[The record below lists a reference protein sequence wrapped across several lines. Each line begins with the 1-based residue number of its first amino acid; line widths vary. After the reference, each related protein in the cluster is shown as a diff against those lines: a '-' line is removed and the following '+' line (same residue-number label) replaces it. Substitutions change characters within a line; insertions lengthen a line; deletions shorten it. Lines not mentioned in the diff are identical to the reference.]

1 VGKCAKKDRSHT
13 FWRGIEPC
21 VVSDASDADRARGGW
36 QSGGSSTVARR
47 DRLAARTS
55 AVSRALDGRAGRTR
69 SRSSPRETPAIG
81 EERATKEHGVASTAV
96 SHRGCSDA
104 HAPQP
109 LPELPRVLESARG
122 HLEVHAGHDLEGGKR
137 RERLGRARHG
147 ASSPAGYT
155 LSRNARVPPRLAAR
169 ASTPRGSPDRSRARA
184 APRRALPDRPDR
196 CSTRTGVWRDERRG
210 AGSRSRRGRRG
221 SRSPQLRK
229 EISPSMPSR
238 VGQEKRVDQNLA
250 VRHLWTRFNVQ
261 KSYDVLY
268 MGIWSGNA
276 TDFLANGSAGFW
288 IHARV
293 ANAASRTDTAFLLG
307 RKSRTVVEENA
318 TSALQRAVL
327 ARAIPTPPTLP
338 IRA

>member
-1 VGKCAKKDRSHT
+1 MGKCAKKDRSHT
-13 FWRGIEPC
+13 FSRGIEPC

-36 QSGGSSTVARR
+36 QSRGSSTAARR

-81 EERATKEHGVASTAV
+81 EERATKEHGVASTAM

-229 EISPSMPSR
+229 DISAVNAIACRSR
-238 VGQEKRVDQNLA
+238 KTCRSKPRGQAPVDVSTSRNLTMFFIWAFGLETRRIFWRTALRVLDPC
-250 VRHLWTRFNVQ
+250 
-261 KSYDVLY
+261 
-268 MGIWSGNA
+268 
-276 TDFLANGSAGFW
+276 
-288 IHARV
+288 
-293 ANAASRTDTAFLLG
+293 ASRERSLSDGHAFLLG
-307 RKSRTVVEENA
+307 RRSRTVVEENA

>member
-13 FWRGIEPC
+13 FSRGIEPC

-36 QSGGSSTVARR
+36 QSGGSSTAARR

-81 EERATKEHGVASTAV
+81 EERATKERGVASTAV

-137 RERLGRARHG
+137 RKRLGRARHG

-169 ASTPRGSPDRSRARA
+169 ASTPQGSPDRSRARA

-196 CSTRTGVWRDERRG
+196 CPTRTGVWRNEHRG

-229 EISPSMPSR
+229 EISAVNAIACRSR
-238 VGQEKRVDQNLA
+238 KTCRSKPRGQAR
-250 VRHLWTRFNVQ
+250 WTRFNVQ

>member
-1 VGKCAKKDRSHT
+1 MNRVSSARIAREEGGRAAALPRS
-13 FWRGIEPC
+13 RGVILPPR
-21 VVSDASDADRARGGW
+21 VRARSRGLSTGARGGRARGRV
-36 QSGGSSTVARR
+36 SGKHPANRE
-47 DRLAARTS
+47 DR
-55 AVSRALDGRAGRTR
+55 
-69 SRSSPRETPAIG
+69 
-81 EERATKEHGVASTAV
+81 ERATEDVRRWV
-96 SHRGCSDA
+96 SSSGRY
-104 HAPQP
+104 APQP

-137 RERLGRARHG
+137 RKRLGRARHG

-169 ASTPRGSPDRSRARA
+169 ASTPQGSPDRSRARA
-184 APRRALPDRPDR
+184 APAEPCPTVRTAVRRARGCGATNTAAPGLA
-196 CSTRTGVWRDERRG
+196 RDAG
-210 AGSRSRRGRRG
+210 AVAVAHRNSARKSR
-221 SRSPQLRK
+221 
-229 EISPSMPSR
+229 PSMPSR

-250 VRHLWTRFNVQ
+250 VRHRWTRFNVQ

>member
-13 FWRGIEPC
+13 FSRGIEPC

-36 QSGGSSTVARR
+36 QSGGSSTAARR

-69 SRSSPRETPAIG
+69 SRSSPRETLAIG

-169 ASTPRGSPDRSRARA
+169 ASTPQGSPDRSRARA

-196 CSTRTGVWRDERRG
+196 CPTRTGVWRDERRG

-229 EISPSMPSR
+229 EISAVNAIACRSR
-238 VGQEKRVDQNLA
+238 KTCRSKPRGQAPVDAFQ
-250 VRHLWTRFNVQ
+250 RQ